1 MLVNVWSLFRILL
14 LPLILPA
21 KVVQSLVTPVAAF
34 ATRSNRLRNRCSWLV
49 ALSWELGINA
59 LRVDTKRPH
68 GLSGAET
75 DLLNFFWCINT
86 AYEGVQSA
94 RVGSRFTWLVDLD
107 NVERRVGGASRI
119 GMVLLRRGILAA
131 PGDVRWSPSIDW
143 KPDDAFDPS
152 VQVPPFGTDLF
163 ERFASAVSSSL
174 AAAMLTRYAGSVD
187 EDLLRRQVD
196 ERISKLNAIRGRT
209 GMAVLT
215 GGSYVP

>member
-1 MLVNVWSLFRILL
+1 
-14 LPLILPA
+14 
-21 KVVQSLVTPVAAF
+21 
-34 ATRSNRLRNRCSWLV
+34 
-49 ALSWELGINA
+49 
-59 LRVDTKRPH
+59 
-68 GLSGAET
+68 
-75 DLLNFFWCINT
+75 
-86 AYEGVQSA
+86 
-94 RVGSRFTWLVDLD
+94 
-107 NVERRVGGASRI
+107 
-119 GMVLLRRGILAA
+119 MVLLRRGILAA
-131 PGDVRWSPSIDW
+131 PGDVRWSPSI
-143 KPDDAFDPS
+143 DDAFDPS